1 MVRKSVMSF
10 SDNKQEIVY
19 DLTSDGGLVDDD
31 IVNGGGSSHRLEAL
45 DIEREGSD
53 SSSLMNSRLS
63 VDSGSSTSSIIEG
76 GSPQRRTARSS
87 ISSGASAAAPSPSL
101 PPPLGRA
108 PISNTDDG
116 DNIGDDHGKKTNL
129 PLLTTTYMSALTTGA
144 TTYAF
149 SFYSN
154 ALKTSLRLS
163 QSQLDT
169 LSSATFCAGILSWMP
184 GMAVDLFGARRAMAL
199 GGMGNTIMLSTYWM
213 IATGRWEIQERE
225 VLIGVLSAL
234 GVLTFVGCALIT
246 GSVFKVI
253 MESCG
258 SGTKGKAVGC
268 AKGYVGVGSGVYVCL
283 FRALFGGSGGAVAGP
298 ERGLSARN
306 GDAGGRRSFG
316 RWMGRNAMLPTSTW
330 IGMGSV
336 GLRLAADVPTNPDLN
351 SLNFL
356 LMAAVLSFTAA
367 TLPALMFLPKQTSSV
382 SACAERRDG
391 TRSIHFRVIYA
402 GLIGLGMWVV
412 GMSLMELKEESD
424 EKKSRNSGV
433 APSLF
438 DADHD
443 IHSGTVGVHDFSGF
457 VVEDELSWTA
467 QHSGEEESIPAVY
480 SRKLWLSIRK
490 LATASTPERHW
501 GTAIFLLLLWWGPA
515 LSLLCIPPR
524 KEFQAESSSIQ
535 NLDGNGRLETFN
547 YDRDD
552 GELKSSGMSSDNH
565 DEEETFLQEDIPRT
579 QSISA
584 KEMGVGNEHTGIAL
598 GSDFTLMQMLR
609 TRPAWLMA
617 WTCVIIVGG
626 GTVMTNNIGQMTEA
640 LGFDPDLTSAS
651 LALFSAAQAASR
663 VMTGSISESAL
674 KWKLPWYCGCITG
687 NGNRRRRGDDGVHG
701 GSRGL
706 PRPAFLVVASL
717 ISALSHSILSVATT
731 EEGFAFG
738 VTMSGV
744 AFGMVWPL
752 MVLITGEVFGYVHYG
767 ANYMFY
773 DGFSSAAG
781 TLLLSKYV
789 AQTVYDEHIV
799 ESHGDPGT
807 MPTDGN
813 FKCYGTE
820 CFRMTQV
827 IVSFLSLT
835 CVISSIGLIWSTKEV
850 YHRR

>member
-1 MVRKSVMSF
+1 
-10 SDNKQEIVY
+10 
-19 DLTSDGGLVDDD
+19 
-31 IVNGGGSSHRLEAL
+31 
-45 DIEREGSD
+45 
-53 SSSLMNSRLS
+53 
-63 VDSGSSTSSIIEG
+63 
-76 GSPQRRTARSS
+76 
-87 ISSGASAAAPSPSL
+87 
-101 PPPLGRA
+101 
-108 PISNTDDG
+108 
-116 DNIGDDHGKKTNL
+116 
-129 PLLTTTYMSALTTGA
+129 
-144 TTYAF
+144 
-149 SFYSN
+149 
-154 ALKTSLRLS
+154 
-163 QSQLDT
+163 
-169 LSSATFCAGILSWMP
+169 
-184 GMAVDLFGARRAMAL
+184 
-199 GGMGNTIMLSTYWM
+199 
-213 IATGRWEIQERE
+213 
-225 VLIGVLSAL
+225 
-234 GVLTFVGCALIT
+234 
-246 GSVFKVI
+246 
-253 MESCG
+253 
-258 SGTKGKAVGC
+258 
-268 AKGYVGVGSGVYVCL
+268 L
-283 FRALFGGSGGAVAGP
+283 FRALFGGSGGAVTGL
-298 ERGLSARN
+298 ERRRGLSAAN
-306 GDAGGRRSFG
+306 GDNRGGRSSRWSFG
-316 RWMGRNAMLPTSTW
+316 RWMGWNAMLPTSTW
-330 IGMGSV
+330 IGMGS
-336 GLRLAADVPTNPDLN
+336 GHLQLAADTPQNPELN

-367 TLPALMFLPKQTSSV
+367 TLPPLIFLPKQTSSV
-382 SACAERRDG
+382 SACAQRRDG

-424 EKKSRNSGV
+424 EKKSQSSGV

-438 DADHD
+438 NADYD
-443 IHSGTVGVHDFSGF
+443 IHLDS
-457 VVEDELSWTA
+457 VVTEDEFYWTA
-467 QHSGEEESIPAVY
+467 QQSMEEESTPATY
-480 SRKLWLSIRK
+480 SRQLWWSMRK
-490 LATASTPERHW
+490 LASASTPERHW

-515 LSLLCIPPR
+515 LSLLFIPPR
-524 KEFQAESSSIQ
+524 KECQTESRSIQ
-535 NLDGNGRLETFN
+535 DRDVNRRIDTFD
-547 YDRDD
+547 YDRVDAD
-552 GELKSSGMSSDNH
+552 LKNSHLSRDNH
-565 DEEETFLQEDIPRT
+565 DEEETFLQEDILRVH
-579 QSISA
+579 SISD
-584 KEMGVGNEHTGIAL
+584 KENGAGNEHTGIAL

-687 NGNRRRRGDDGVHG
+687 NGHRRRRGDDGVDG
-701 GSRGL
+701 GYRGL

-717 ISALSHSILSVATT
+717 ISALSHAILSIATT

-799 ESHGDPGT
+799 ENHGDPGT
-807 MPTDGN
+807 AQTDGN